1 MLRWLHLWNP
11 PLDHADL
18 WIYRSSY
25 TPLLTDKRDLKAHN
39 LFDRNHHRKFPGKQ
53 KEIHLQGSFGR
64 QPLSL
69 SSTVGSCL
77 VLDMWCAQML
87 PSFWMVEI
95 VNALSS
101 KVLFVLN
108 SSLSMFR
115 LARFHSDLERSNHW
129 IIPILI
135 YYAQLYDL
143 YSDRWIKQ
151 IIRGE

>member
-1 MLRWLHLWNP
+1 MRDKIVIRGKCAFKTTKRPLVKKKKRWETIEKIRLEREMQNLKEPIMLWWLHLWNP

-77 VLDMWCAQML
+77 VLDMWCA
-87 PSFWMVEI
+87 
-95 VNALSS
+95 
-101 KVLFVLN
+101 
-108 SSLSMFR
+108 
-115 LARFHSDLERSNHW
+115 
-129 IIPILI
+129 
-135 YYAQLYDL
+135 
-143 YSDRWIKQ
+143 
-151 IIRGE
+151 